1 MTIEEERSNLY
12 EDDPEESEQYLEIH
26 EDQANVAV
34 ASFWQLIWWRY
45 RRHRVAVFSTFV
57 VLIFYLIAAFSEFV
71 APYDP
76 EAKFVKYKLH
86 PPTPIHIVD
95 ADGNWHMPF
104 IYQTVRERDPK
115 TYRNTYTEDTT
126 IRHPIRLF
134 SKGEDYKLWGEVAV
148 TTKLFGLDV
157 PHEEQGVFLMG
168 TDRLGRDMVSR
179 VSYGARL
186 SLSIGLIGVIIS
198 LVLGILLGGLSGYYG
213 GMIDNIIQRIIE
225 FLRSIPSIP
234 LWMGLSAA
242 LPPGW
247 PILYIY
253 LSITIHSLLYRLD
266 RDGARC
272 ARQVPAV
279 ARGRVCDGGPVFRQQ
294 RIAHHPAS
302 YAAFVYEPH
311 HRRHDPVDPNH
322 DSERNRS
329 QFPWTGSAPAGNQL
343 GRAAARGAEH
353 QRSGHRPLD
362 DGGAGPHGGDRGD
375 GVQLYGRRDA
385 RRRRPLR
392 FLITKVSGSR
402 L

>member
-1 MTIEEERSNLY
+1 MTIEEQRPNLY
-12 EDDPEESEQYLEIH
+12 EDDPEESEQYLEIR

-57 VLIFYLIAAFSEFV
+57 VIVFYLIAAFSEFV

-86 PPTPIHIVD
+86 PPTPVHIVD
-95 ADGNWHMPF
+95 ADGNWRMPF
-104 IYQTVRERDPK
+104 IYQTVRERDPE
-115 TYRNTYTEDTT
+115 TFRNTYHEDTA

-134 SKGEDYKLWGEVAV
+134 PSGAEYKLWGEVAM

-157 PHEEQGVFLMG
+157 PHEEQGFFPLG
-168 TDRLGRDMVSR
+168 TDRLGRDMFSR
-179 VSYGARL
+179 VAYGARL

-213 GMIDNIIQRIIE
+213 GTIDNIIQRIIE

-253 LSITIHSLLYRLD
+253 LSITIILSFIGWTGMARVVRGKFLQLREEEFVMAARFSGSNELRIILRHMLPSFMSHIIAAMTLSIPTMILSETALSFLGLGLRPPAISWGVLLKD
-266 RDGARC
+266 A
-272 ARQVPAV
+272 QNVSAV
-279 ARGRVCDGGPVFRQQ
+279 A
-294 RIAHHPAS
+294 IA
-302 YAAFVYEPH
+302 
-311 HRRHDPVDPNH
+311 
-322 DSERNRS
+322 
-329 QFPWTGSAPAGNQL
+329 PWTMVAPALMVVIAVTAFNFM
-343 GRAAARGAEH
+343 
-353 QRSGHRPLD
+353 
-362 DGGAGPHGGDRGD
+362 GD
-375 GVQLYGRRDA
+375 GMRDA
-385 RRRRPLR
+385 ADPYASL
-392 FLITKVSGSR
+392 
-402 L
+402 